1 MFDRLRQSLTREWTC
16 FHNVQKI
23 KEAVLRAK
31 QKNVEEDNEQLTKD
45 VLGLRHV
52 LPTKRYRVID
62 SYAGLYAL
70 PIAIYASLVST
81 LSRDF
86 VGKYR
91 KFLRLSYN
99 LLFVRID
106 LHYRRRVRIFF
117 VLWVTRNYSLQAK
130 TYDFICNILRRIDRE
145 WFLVIEIF
153 SWEYVG
159 NFKKFFNVWQ
169 N

>member
-16 FHNVQKI
+16 FHDVQKI

-106 LHYRRRVRIFF
+106 LHY
-117 VLWVTRNYSLQAK
+117 
-130 TYDFICNILRRIDRE
+130 
-145 WFLVIEIF
+145 
-153 SWEYVG
+153 
-159 NFKKFFNVWQ
+159 
-169 N
+169 